1 VPGAGVLAVIPVALR
16 NEVDAELLMRCLVSL
31 WRTASSAR
39 IVVVDA
45 GSPATELAAVLP
57 AVCAE
62 VNAELIRHD
71 APVTRGAAVNAG
83 LRRALEDGHDALV
96 VAPDVLFVDAGW
108 VEAMLART
116 DGKGRPAA
124 VTGARLLYPTGLLAR
139 AGLMFSPLTRW
150 FDDRFRF
157 GPADL
162 PEAAVPAT
170 CPVSGALQLIRHACL
185 TSVGLYDEELR
196 AGCEDVDYCLRVFAA
211 GLECVY
217 EPAAWALIQQPD
229 MTGAQDPAFHARN
242 DAATAE
248 LLAKHG
254 EAALYAFARSVP

>member
-1 VPGAGVLAVIPVALR
+1 VLAVVPAIVR

-31 WRTASSAR
+31 WRTASAPP

-45 GSPATELAAVLP
+45 GSPAEELAAVLP

-62 VNAELIRHD
+62 VGADLVRLEP
-71 APVTRGAAVNAG
+71 PVTRGAAVNVG
-83 LRRALEDGHDALV
+83 LQRALDQGVDALV

-108 VEAMLART
+108 LEKMRART
-116 DGKGRPAA
+116 DGKGEPAA

-139 AGLMFSPLTRW
+139 AGLMFSPLHRW

-162 PEAAVPAT
+162 PEAAVPAA

-185 TSVGLYDEELR
+185 ASVGLYDEDLR
-196 AGCEDVDYCLRVFAA
+196 AGREDVDYCLRVFAA

-217 EPAAWALIQQPD
+217 EPEAWALIQQPEI
-229 MTGAQDPAFHARN
+229 TGAQDPGFHARN
-242 DAATAE
+242 DKATAE